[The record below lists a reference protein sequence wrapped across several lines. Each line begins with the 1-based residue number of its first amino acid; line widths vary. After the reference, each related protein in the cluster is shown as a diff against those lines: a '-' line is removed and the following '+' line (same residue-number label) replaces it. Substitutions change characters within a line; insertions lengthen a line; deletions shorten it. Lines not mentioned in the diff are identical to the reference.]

1 MKEYLVEVTKIARR
15 WVKANDEESAQEI
28 VESLEDN
35 DYEEIEDIKVIDS
48 RDLDYDDED
57 SYREFLDN
65 EEDEEEEW

>member
-28 VESLEDN
+28 AESLEDN

-57 SYREFLDN
+57 SYRDFL
-65 EEDEEEEW
+65 EEDDEEEEW